1 MLENLG
7 QYKILDRIGS
17 GGLGEEYRARDTRL
31 GRTVAIKVL
40 RDDIAATPER
50 RDRFL
55 RDARIAAT
63 LSHPNI
69 ATLYEIGEDD
79 GWLYLVCEFVQGQTL
94 KTIIGGRPLN
104 PRRAIDLA
112 SQIADALAE
121 AHAAEI
127 VHRNIRVDGIV
138 VTPKGNAKILD
149 FGLAAWMTGAEGAAE
164 RMSGQ
169 PADPQGDIFSLGL
182 ILFEMLTGGAP
193 APGAG
198 VPSAVNRSLPREIDP
213 IVAKALGKSGGYE
226 TAVTL
231 AAELRAIGAMLD
243 VRAEASDA
251 LVIDPR
257 PKRSYVP
264 WIVLAL
270 ALGAAVAVAWYLRL
284 V

>member
-1 MLENLG
+1 M
-7 QYKILDRIGS
+7 
-17 GGLGEEYRARDTRL
+17 
-31 GRTVAIKVL
+31 
-40 RDDIAATPER
+40 
-50 RDRFL
+50 
-55 RDARIAAT
+55 
-63 LSHPNI
+63 
-69 ATLYEIGEDD
+69 
-79 GWLYLVCEFVQGQTL
+79 
-94 KTIIGGRPLN
+94 N